1 MFEIIWNLF
10 ASIFKCFCL
19 PQINDT
25 NKLLN
30 ALDTDEREY
39 GKLNDYELTNI
50 PSNINVK
57 KITIKIPKYEFIL
70 LDE

>member
-1 MFEIIWNLF
+1 MFEIIWNLV
-10 ASIFKCFCL
+10 ASIFRWISP

-25 NKLLN
+25 S
-30 ALDTDEREY
+30 LDNDEREY
-39 GKLNDYELTNI
+39 GKLNDYELTSI

-57 KITIKIPKYEFIL
+57 KLTIKIPKYEFIL